1 MNMTMNQNFQ
11 GGIQMDNIEKARSR
25 LINYINDTGKSQA
38 VISKKIGL
46 SPATISQFLNDSYS
60 GDNEEIAMMID
71 SFLYLQEMRKSYTKA
86 PDFTDSLKNTR
97 KIINTLDY
105 VYANK
110 CTGVVSGVSGC
121 GKTTA
126 LKNYQKMMNGVIY
139 IQADATKWSPYS
151 ILKLIAKSIDNNLCK
166 GSASDI
172 LDNLIEK
179 LTGVDKLIIIDEAQH
194 LKAKAFD
201 TLRVLNDRAEIGVV
215 YAGTPDIIQRMT
227 IGRAKEEFDQVY
239 SRIEYTCNLS
249 NRFKIKEI
257 TALFDAF
264 NLDNTVIKC
273 LCNAASQKGD
283 LRYAINLFK
292 VVNSAENG
300 KITVTAIEEAMK
312 RVGKGVQFK

>member
-1 MNMTMNQNFQ
+1 MNQNFQ
-11 GGIQMDNIEKARSR
+11 GGTQMGNVEKARNR

-38 VISKKIGL
+38 FIARRIGL
-46 SPATISQFLNDSYS
+46 SSATISQFLSNSYS

-86 PDFTDSLKNTR
+86 PDFTDALKNTR

-105 VYANK
+105 VYANR

-126 LKNYQKMMNGVIY
+126 LKKYQDMMNGVIY

-151 ILKLIAKSIDNNLCK
+151 ILKLIAKSMNESCK

-179 LTGVDKLIIIDEAQH
+179 LTGMDKLIIIDEAQH
-194 LKAKAFD
+194 LKSKAFD

-227 IGRAKEEFDQVY
+227 VGRAKEEFDQVY

-249 NRFKIKEI
+249 NRFTIKEI
-257 TALFDAF
+257 TALFNVF

-273 LCNAASQKGD
+273 LCNAASQKGG

>member
-1 MNMTMNQNFQ
+1 
-11 GGIQMDNIEKARSR
+11 MDNIEKARSR
-25 LINYINDTGKSQA
+25 LIEYINSTGQSQA
-38 VISKKIGL
+38 AISKRIGL
-46 SPATISQFLNDSYS
+46 SPATISQFLSDSYS
-60 GDNEEIAMMID
+60 GDNEEISMMIN

-105 VYANK
+105 VYANR

-126 LKNYQKMMNGVIY
+126 LKNYQRIMNGVIY
-139 IQADATKWSPYS
+139 IQADATKWSPCS
-151 ILKLIAKSIDNNLCK
+151 ILKLISKSMGEPCK
-166 GSASDI
+166 GSSSDI
-172 LDNLIEK
+172 LDNLVDK
-179 LTGVDKLIIIDEAQH
+179 LTGTDKLIIIDEAQH

-201 TLRVLNDRAEIGVV
+201 TLRVLNDRAEVGVI

-249 NRFKIKEI
+249 NRFTMNEI
-257 TALFDAF
+257 STLFSEF
-264 NLDNTVIKC
+264 NLDKTVIKC
-273 LCNAASQKGD
+273 LCNAASQKGG

-292 VVNSAENG
+292 VVNSAEQGN
-300 KITVTAIEEAMK
+300 ITISAIEEAMK
-312 RVGKGVQFK
+312 RVGKGAQFK

>member
-1 MNMTMNQNFQ
+1 
-11 GGIQMDNIEKARSR
+11 
-25 LINYINDTGKSQA
+25 
-38 VISKKIGL
+38 
-46 SPATISQFLNDSYS
+46 
-60 GDNEEIAMMID
+60 
-71 SFLYLQEMRKSYTKA
+71 
-86 PDFTDSLKNTR
+86 
-97 KIINTLDY
+97 
-105 VYANK
+105 
-110 CTGVVSGVSGC
+110 
-121 GKTTA
+121 
-126 LKNYQKMMNGVIY
+126 
-139 IQADATKWSPYS
+139 
-151 ILKLIAKSIDNNLCK
+151 
-166 GSASDI
+166 
-172 LDNLIEK
+172 
-179 LTGVDKLIIIDEAQH
+179 
-194 LKAKAFD
+194 
-201 TLRVLNDRAEIGVV
+201 
-215 YAGTPDIIQRMT
+215 MT